1 MYKYDKYGD
10 SPTCLNGDFDISNKN
25 ATIQGF
31 GITGPTG
38 EFAKGLL
45 EATVITTTN
54 ENCTRWIKQ
63 NAKTFESANQA
74 IKYGKGY
81 TFAELSDPT
90 SCGKLSDPTLCLK
103 GIHNGIFCSWGIENE
118 DGIFSVSS

>member
-10 SPTCLNGDFDISNKN
+10 SSTCLNGDFDISNKN

-45 EATVITTTN
+45 EATVTTTTN

-63 NAKTFESANQA
+63 NSKTFESANQA

-81 TFAELSDPT
+81 TFAELHD
-90 SCGKLSDPTLCLK
+90 GINNGTL
-103 GIHNGIFCSWGIENE
+103 CSWGFLSLKIA
-118 DGIFSVSS
+118 